1 MCGGA
6 HGEPVTH
13 RPIIEHQCR
22 STGSAIGGVCVAAL
36 GEVGEPL
43 KGSTVPRS
51 LWKGAI
57 SFGLVHIPVEIVPA
71 VREHGLDLTM
81 LDRRDFA
88 PVGFKRYNKNNG
100 KEVSWDDI
108 VKGYE
113 YADGEYVVLSEE
125 DLRRA
130 NPEATG
136 TIDILAFVD
145 AADVALL
152 YYEQPYYLAPGKGGD
167 KVYALLRE
175 TLRKAGKI
183 GIATVVIRVKQHLAA
198 LVCVGDT
205 IVLNTLRFADE
216 IRGTE
221 DLKLPTSSARS
232 AAISDKELTMA
243 MALVQG
249 MSEPWKP
256 EQYHDTY
263 RDDILALVEK
273 KVKASE
279 TKTITMPGKQA
290 ERAAASNVVDLVAL
304 LQQSLGKKP
313 GKVAGNAASSSSGD
327 DDEPPPPRRA
337 RKPAA
342 ANDEDPEPAAKPRKA
357 ASSNEP
363 IAATAKPKRAAAAKT
378 AAPAKAN
385 SPARRKSPA

>member
-1 MCGGA
+1 MA
-6 HGEPVTH
+6 
-13 RPIIEHQCR
+13 
-22 STGSAIGGVCVAAL
+22 
-36 GEVGEPL
+36 
-43 KGSTVPRS
+43 RS

-57 SFGLVHIPVEIVPA
+57 SFGLVHIPVEMYPA

-81 LDRRDFA
+81 LDRRDFS
-88 PVGFKRYNKNNG
+88 PVGFKRYNKNNN

-113 YADGEYVVLSEE
+113 YTDGEYVVLSDE
-125 DLRRA
+125 DLRQA

-145 AADVALL
+145 AEDVPLL

-216 IRGTE
+216 IRETDE
-221 DLKLPTSSARS
+221 LKIPTASAKT
-232 AAISDKELTMA
+232 AAVSDKELKMA
-243 MALVQG
+243 MALVEG
-249 MSEPWKP
+249 MSEEWKP

-263 RDDILALVEK
+263 REDVLALVEK
-273 KVKASE
+273 KVKAKE
-279 TKTITMPGKQA
+279 TKTITMPGK
-290 ERAAASNVVDLVAL
+290 EAARPASSNVVDLVAL
-304 LQQSLGKKP
+304 LQQSIGKKP
-313 GKVAGNAASSSSGD
+313 GKVAAAADSEEPAAAED
-327 DDEPPPPRRA
+327 DDEPPPPRKA

-342 ANDEDPEPAAKPRKA
+342 ANDEEEAPAAKPRKA
-357 ASSNEP
+357 AAKSSER
-363 IAATAKPKRAAAAKT
+363 IAATAAKPKKAATAAKT
-378 AAPAKAN
+378 VAPAKAHAP
-385 SPARRKSPA
+385 SRRKSAA

>member
-1 MCGGA
+1 MA
-6 HGEPVTH
+6 
-13 RPIIEHQCR
+13 
-22 STGSAIGGVCVAAL
+22 
-36 GEVGEPL
+36 
-43 KGSTVPRS
+43 RS

-57 SFGLVHIPVEIVPA
+57 SFGLVHIPVEMYPA

-81 LDRRDFA
+81 LDRRDFS
-88 PVGFKRYNKNNG
+88 PVGFKRYNKNNN

-113 YADGEYVVLSEE
+113 YTDGEYVVLSEE

-145 AADVALL
+145 AEKVPLL

-175 TLRKAGKI
+175 TLRKTGKI

-205 IVLNTLRFADE
+205 IVLNTLRFSDE
-216 IRGTE
+216 IRETDE
-221 DLKLPTSSARS
+221 LKIPAKSAKT
-232 AAISDKELTMA
+232 AAVSDKELKMA
-243 MALVQG
+243 TALVEG
-249 MSEPWKP
+249 MSEDWKP
-256 EQYHDTY
+256 EQYHDSY
-263 RDDILALVEK
+263 REDVIALVEK
-273 KVKASE
+273 KVKAKE
-279 TKTITMPGKQA
+279 TKVITMPGKESA
-290 ERAAASNVVDLVAL
+290 RPASSNVVDLVAL

-313 GKVAGNAASSSSGD
+313 GKASASEEVAEAAED

-342 ANDEDPEPAAKPRKA
+342 ANDEDEAPATKPRKVAAKSTEKIAARA
-357 ASSNEP
+357 AS
-363 IAATAKPKRAAAAKT
+363 KPRKT
-378 AAPAKAN
+378 AAASKAAAPPPKAHA
-385 SPARRKSPA
+385 PARRKSAA